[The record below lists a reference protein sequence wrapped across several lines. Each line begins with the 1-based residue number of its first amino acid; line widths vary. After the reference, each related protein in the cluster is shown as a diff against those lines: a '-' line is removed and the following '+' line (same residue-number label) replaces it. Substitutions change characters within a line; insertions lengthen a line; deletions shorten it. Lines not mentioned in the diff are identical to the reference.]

1 MIPAELAAR
10 IDAAGRES
18 PGALALFD
26 ADGTLWREDV
36 GEAFLRH
43 LVSLGWVRLPDGSD
57 PYEAYERAV
66 DRDRASGY
74 AYAAQLQAGLA
85 EQKVAAEARRFA
97 SAWVPPRIIEGTAR
111 LRALCEEAGLLPM
124 VVSASALPIVVAAA
138 PLAGFPAARCKGI
151 EVRVREGRFTAE
163 LVEPVTYG
171 EGKVASAMEAAGN
184 QLPAAGRIAV
194 ACGDSLAGDL
204 AMMEAA
210 RIAIAVAPAAGS
222 PLSIEARKRGWP
234 VLCQENQVEPARR

>member
-1 MIPAELAAR
+1 MISDELAGR
-10 IDAAGRES
+10 ISAAGRDAK
-18 PGALALFD
+18 GALALFD

-43 LVSLGWVRLPDGSD
+43 LVSLGWVKLPDGSD

-85 EQKVAAEARRFA
+85 VDEVAAEARRFA
-97 SAWVPPRIIEGTAR
+97 ERWVPPRLIADTQA
-111 LRALCEEAGLLPM
+111 LRALCEEAGLVPV

-138 PLAGFPAARCKGI
+138 PLAGFPAARCRGI
-151 EVRVREGRFTAE
+151 EVGVREGRFTAE
-163 LVEPVTYG
+163 VIRPITYG
-171 EGKVASAMEAAGN
+171 KGKVEAVMQASGSRPQASGLVA
-184 QLPAAGRIAV
+184 L
-194 ACGDSLAGDL
+194 ACGDSLSGDL
-204 AMMEAA
+204 PMMEAA
-210 RIAIAVAPAAGS
+210 RIAVAVSPAAGS

-234 VLCQENQVEPARR
+234 VLSQES